1 MSKNKGDD
9 APKRGG
15 GRKRKN
21 DNDDKPEKNKKTP
34 PPPKDDPVHIF
45 FPLSNPNIFSQIFN
59 GGDGNGKDDVPA
71 KYKALKEK
79 LLKLNL
85 DDKIKERILA
95 RLKNVDSDK
104 HKHLE
109 WFELL
114 LKIPFK

>member
-21 DNDDKPEKNKKTP
+21 DNDDKPEPKNKKTP

-45 FPLSNPNIFSQIFN
+45 FPLPNPNIFSQIFN
-59 GGDGNGKDDVPA
+59 GDGNGKDDVPA

-79 LLKLNL
+79 Y
-85 DDKIKERILA
+85 
-95 RLKNVDSDK
+95 
-104 HKHLE
+104 
-109 WFELL
+109 
-114 LKIPFK
+114 